1 MRISRRGEGGE
12 GKGGRCTEKLGFQ
25 KSPPPK
31 SGCIE
36 FLRVSAPV
44 AVGVE
49 LRVKESREL

>member
-12 GKGGRCTEKLGFQ
+12 GRGGRFTEKLGFQ